1 MGTIELILTSISLSI
16 DAFAVSI
23 CKGLSNNKFNIK
35 NSLII
40 GTYFGLFQGIMPLIG
55 YLIGTTFTDII
66 ISIDHYIAFILLGI
80 IGINMVK
87 EGLSKNIEIIND
99 KIDFKTMIA
108 LAIAT
113 SIDALA
119 VGITFA
125 FLKVNVITTI
135 ILITII
141 TFIMSILGYKL
152 GNKVGS
158 KYQKKSQI
166 IGGIILIIIGTKIL
180 LEHLNIIK

>member
-55 YLIGTTFTDII
+55 YLIGKTFTDII
-66 ISIDHYIAFILLGI
+66 ISIDHYIAFIFLGI

-87 EGLSKNIEIIND
+87 EGLSKNIENIND
-99 KIDFKTMIA
+99 KIESDTNSRKTEEI
-108 LAIAT
+108 
-113 SIDALA
+113 
-119 VGITFA
+119 V
-125 FLKVNVITTI
+125 KVDDIEGKLDVEESEEVLVDESTI
-135 ILITII
+135 VVSGSDII
-141 TFIMSILGYKL
+141 YKES
-152 GNKVGS
+152 GEAYEKCWYS
-158 KYQKKSQI
+158 S
-166 IGGIILIIIGTKIL
+166 
-180 LEHLNIIK
+180 